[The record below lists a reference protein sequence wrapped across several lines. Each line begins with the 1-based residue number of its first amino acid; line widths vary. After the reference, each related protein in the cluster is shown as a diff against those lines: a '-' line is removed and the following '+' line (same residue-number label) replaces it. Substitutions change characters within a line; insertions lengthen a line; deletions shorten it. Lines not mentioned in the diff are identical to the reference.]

1 LRAIGFALGGT
12 PGSRLAAVLGL
23 ETSAATLLRRI
34 RDAPPPDPPAPRAV
48 GVDDYALRK
57 GHTYGTILIDLERGH
72 VLDLLPDRTAQTL
85 AAWLQAHPTI
95 EVVSRDRAGAYAEGA
110 RQGAPGALQVADR
123 FHLVKNLGDAV
134 GRVLSRHSS
143 LLAEIARTGAS
154 ATSMAP
160 ELPDAGQARLVAPSA
175 AQRAS
180 AESRAR
186 RQARYQEVMALR
198 ACGASLEEI
207 APAVGLAVTT
217 VHRWVH
223 ADGFPERARHRRG
236 ADAVVQRIRKRWEA
250 GCHNATAIWK
260 ALVAEGFTGSKRMV
274 QREIAHLGLCRGQS
288 ARGAAGVVVVAAK
301 PPSPRH
307 LAWLCGREETAGT
320 EEEQTFLRM
329 LCERS
334 PELAQ
339 VRDLARRFVVLLREH
354 DIAGFETWLLGAQMS
369 ELRGFARSLLTDA
382 AAVRAAVSTSWS
394 NGPTEGHVNRLK
406 TLKRAMYGRAGFALL
421 KARVLHAA

>member
-1 LRAIGFALGGT
+1 
-12 PGSRLAAVLGL
+12 VLGL
-23 ETSAATLLRRI
+23 ETSATTLLRRI

-48 GVDDYALRK
+48 GVDDYAFRK

-85 AAWLQAHPTI
+85 AAWLQAHPSI

-134 GRVLSRHSS
+134 ERVLSRHSS
-143 LLAEIARTGAS
+143 ILAETARTWAS
-154 ATSMAP
+154 GTGTAP
-160 ELPDAGQARLVAPSA
+160 EFPEATGETRPVAPSA
-175 AQRAS
+175 AQQAS

-186 RQARYQEVMALR
+186 RQVRYQQVMALR
-198 ACGASLEEI
+198 TCGASLEEI
-207 APAVGLAVTT
+207 AASVGLAVTT

-223 ADGFPERARHRRG
+223 AGGFPERARHRRG

-274 QREIAHLGLCRGQS
+274 QRENAHLGLSRGQS
-288 ARGAAGVVVVAAK
+288 ARGAVGAVVVAAK

-329 LCERS
+329 LCARS

-339 VRDLARRFVVLLREH
+339 VRDLAQRFVVLLREH
-354 DIAGFETWLLGAQMS
+354 DIAGFETWLQAAQTS
-369 ELRGFARSLLTDA
+369 DLRGFARSLLADA
-382 AAVRAAVSTSWS
+382 AAVRAAVRTSWS